1 MQSTQKIRLSDHF
14 TYTRLLRF
22 TLSPI
27 MMMIFTSIYGV
38 VDGFFVSNFVG
49 ATPFAALNLI
59 MPYIMIFSA
68 VGFMLGS
75 GGSALVAVTLG
86 TGNKKRANEIFSLI
100 IYTVIAVGFV
110 FTIVGNLLVARVALF
125 LGATEELLPYCVLYA
140 RINLLGIPAF
150 MLQNAFQTFLITAEK
165 PRLGLRVTLAA
176 GFTNMILDGLFMGV
190 FHWGLGSAAAA
201 TIISQCVGGII
212 PLVYFLRPNS
222 SRLRL
227 GRTHFMGEVLMKS
240 AGNGSSEFLSNISV
254 SVASMMYNF
263 QLMKYIGQ
271 NGVAAYGIIMYTNF
285 AFIGMFFGYSM
296 GASPIT
302 GYNLGAANYA
312 ELKNVYNKSIRIVS
326 VAGFIMTA
334 ASILLAHPLAMIFAG
349 YDPDLLQL
357 TTKAIRI
364 YSLAYIFMGINIYG
378 SAFFTSM
385 NNGFISALIS
395 VLRTLVFQVA
405 AVLIMP
411 ALFGIDGIW
420 SSIIIANILTLIVTV
435 VCFVRYKGVYHY
447 A

>member
-14 TYTRLLRF
+14 TYSRLLRF

-110 FTIVGNLLVARVALF
+110 FTIVGNLLVTKVALF
-125 LGATEELLPYCVLYA
+125 LGATQELLPYCVLYA

-165 PRLGLRVTLAA
+165 PRLGLHVTLAA

-227 GRTHFMGEVLMKS
+227 GRTHFMGEVLTKS

-334 ASILLAHPLAMIFAG
+334 ASIVLAHPLAMIFAG

-420 SSIIIANILTLIVTV
+420 SSIIIANVLTLIVTV
-435 VCFVRYKGVYHY
+435 VCFVRYKDAYHY